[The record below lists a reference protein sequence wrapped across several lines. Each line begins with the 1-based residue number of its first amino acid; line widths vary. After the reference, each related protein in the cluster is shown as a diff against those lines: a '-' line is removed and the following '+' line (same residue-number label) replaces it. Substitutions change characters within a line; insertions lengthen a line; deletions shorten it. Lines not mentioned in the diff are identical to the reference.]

1 MSICFDFSIYTNE
14 EKKNLVKNFLER
26 SVNLAEF
33 MGDYYNGTNIEMNLY
48 FMFLIMIKNSRFS
61 DYFYPLISNG
71 YMTKNDFC
79 LFFVIELEKFLNN
92 EIANRNNSNFN
103 SN

>member
-1 MSICFDFSIYTNE
+1 MSICFDLSIYTNE
-14 EKKNLVKNFLER
+14 EKKSLVKNLLEK
-26 SVNLAEF
+26 SVNLAKF
-33 MGDYYNGTNIEMNLY
+33 MGDYNGKNIEMNLY
-48 FMFLIMIKNSRFS
+48 FMLLIMIENSRFS

-92 EIANRNNSNFN
+92 EIANCNNSNFN